1 MLVGNGCDIS
11 NIDQA
16 ESRVAGAFNPY
27 ELRLIWPDELCNV
40 YFDAWGERNLNAVCC
55 CDFCEI
61 AMRPSV
67 DIRNGND
74 VGALSE

>member
-1 MLVGNGCDIS
+1 VLVGNGCDIS

-67 DIRNGND
+67 DVGNGND
-74 VGALSE
+74 VGALSQ